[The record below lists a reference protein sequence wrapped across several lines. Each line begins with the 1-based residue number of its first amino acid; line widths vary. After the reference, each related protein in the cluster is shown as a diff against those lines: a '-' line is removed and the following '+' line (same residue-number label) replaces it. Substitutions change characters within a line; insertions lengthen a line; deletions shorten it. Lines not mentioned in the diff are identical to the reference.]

1 MKIIGITGG
10 VGSGK
15 SRVLSFMEEHYRA
28 VVCQADHVA
37 WKLQEPGERCY
48 QEIVAFF
55 GTSVL
60 LEDGRIDRSALGKIV
75 FSDAEKLCRLNQIM
89 HPAVKSYIR
98 EWICREEEKGT
109 AYFIIEAALLLEEQY
124 QFICHE
130 IWYIYCDAAVRRD
143 RLKES
148 RGYTDEKI
156 SAMMAA
162 QLPEQTFRDNC
173 QVVIDNS
180 GDFELTC
187 VQVERAIKN

>member
-1 MKIIGITGG
+1 MKIIGVTGG

-15 SRVLSFMEEHYRA
+15 SRVLSFMEEHYHA

-48 QEIVAFF
+48 QELVASF
-55 GTSVL
+55 GPSVL
-60 LEDGRIDRSALGKIV
+60 RPDGKIDRSKLGNIV
-75 FSDAEKLCRLNQIM
+75 FSDAEKLQRLNQIM
-89 HPAVKSYIR
+89 HPAVKSCIC
-98 EWICREEEKGT
+98 EWILQEEEKGT

-130 IWYIYCDAAVRRD
+130 IWYIYCEETIRRR

-156 SAMMAA
+156 SAMIAA
-162 QLPEQTFRDNC
+162 QLPDQTFRENC
-173 QVVIDNS
+173 QAVIDNS
-180 GDFELTC
+180 GDFEHTC
-187 VQVERAIKN
+187 VQIERAIKK